1 MSEQTDLK
9 SNFSA
14 LEIRIQKLIHL
25 HEALKQSNNELLAGN
40 KKLMLELEE
49 ERLKVQRLEEGYRN
63 LKEIETTSTR
73 QSISNMK
80 KRISEI
86 IGDIDKSISMIDEN
100 HK

>member
-25 HEALKQSNNELLAGN
+25 HEALKQSNNELLAEN

>member
-25 HEALKQSNNELLAGN
+25 HEVLKKSNNELLAGN
-40 KKLMLELEE
+40 KKLMIELEE

-63 LKEIETTSTR
+63 LKEMETSSTR

>member
-25 HEALKQSNNELLAGN
+25 HEALKKSNNELLAGN

-49 ERLKVQRLEEGYRN
+49 EQSKVQRLEEGYRN
-63 LKEIETTSTR
+63 LKEMETTSTR